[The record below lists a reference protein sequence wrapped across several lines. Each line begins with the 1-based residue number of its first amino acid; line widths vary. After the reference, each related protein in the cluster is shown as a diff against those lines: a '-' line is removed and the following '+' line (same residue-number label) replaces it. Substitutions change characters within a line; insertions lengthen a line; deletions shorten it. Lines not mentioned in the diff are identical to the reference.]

1 MGITKSNNCGFD
13 AFCNV
18 VNSGKFTSKIM
29 DFFRIETDLTKTMSW
44 RSVSQATKLMD
55 WEGSH
60 SIMGSQLPMNTWD
73 LTIESAD
80 RNTWCQYPCWNLLMS
95 SIILQLP
102 HYCYAPWW
110 DPTLMNQPV
119 WLWWVPHSHLFFD
132 GVWGKTFQEKM
143 VHDTFINYCLAPPPR
158 IDK

>member
-1 MGITKSNNCGFD
+1 MT
-13 AFCNV
+13 
-18 VNSGKFTSKIM
+18 FTHRNYEKQQLWIWCILQCCEQWEVHIQNHG
-29 DFFRIETDLTKTMSW
+29 FFRIETDLTKTMSW

-132 GVWGKTFQEKM
+132 GVWGKTF
-143 VHDTFINYCLAPPPR
+143 IY
-158 IDK
+158 